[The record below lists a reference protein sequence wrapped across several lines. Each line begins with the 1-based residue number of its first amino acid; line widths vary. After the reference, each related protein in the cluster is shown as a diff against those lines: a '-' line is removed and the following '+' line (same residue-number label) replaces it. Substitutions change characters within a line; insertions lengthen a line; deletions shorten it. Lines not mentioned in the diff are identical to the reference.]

1 MTYLTLT
8 YHIISIQTIQ
18 ILFFQKLKDMDTIKR
33 KIAAYKDEVE
43 RKEEGNGRN
52 LTSFTLLNFIFF

>member
-1 MTYLTLT
+1 
-8 YHIISIQTIQ
+8 
-18 ILFFQKLKDMDTIKR
+18 MDTIKR

-52 LTSFTLLNFIFF
+52 LTSFSLLNFIFF

>member
-52 LTSFTLLNFIFF
+52 LTSFSLLNFIFF

>member
-1 MTYLTLT
+1 
-8 YHIISIQTIQ
+8 
-18 ILFFQKLKDMDTIKR
+18 MDTIKR

-52 LTSFTLLNFIFF
+52 LPPFFIKF